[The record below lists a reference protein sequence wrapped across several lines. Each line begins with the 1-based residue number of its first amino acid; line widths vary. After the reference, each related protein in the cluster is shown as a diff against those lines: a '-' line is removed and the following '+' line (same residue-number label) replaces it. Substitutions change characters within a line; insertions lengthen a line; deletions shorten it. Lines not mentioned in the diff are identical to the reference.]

1 MGTYGQELP
10 LASSVAVAP
19 LAAVVVAPLAAVV
32 VSLLSRGGG
41 LGGFLVGADDDLVAG
56 GVNFGFC
63 FFPGV
68 APPNASG
75 HPVWLIHP

>member
-32 VSLLSRGGG
+32 VSSSLHRRGG
-41 LGGFLVGADDDLVAG
+41 LAGFLVGADDDLVAA
-56 GVNFGFC
+56 GVDFGCC
-63 FFPGV
+63 FFVGLM
-68 APPNASG
+68 PPYFTG
-75 HPVWLIHP
+75 HPV